1 MLLAA
6 SEEGGRAREMMLD
19 VKDAVEDYMKVKIE
33 ERMSQLAIAEQE
45 KTTLATTVYL
55 LGRTTG

>member
-45 KTTLATTVYL
+45 KTTLATIVYL
-55 LGRTTG
+55 FGRTTG